1 MFKYNII
8 LFHFDYFTIIQLSLI
23 LLVNIISFHF
33 EYSNHYLI
41 NLISTSYSK
50 LFTKLHI
57 NCLASNKLEYQ
68 HFHGICVGSCM
79 LKVRPLDPT
88 ESGWILKGHSVKA
101 FWPISAWFIIDWLVF
116 EVLFCLFLKSF
127 AKTCVAFLYQY

>member
-88 ESGWILKGHSVKA
+88 ESGWFVSGWILKGNSMA
-101 FWPISAWFIIDWLVF
+101 ADLRLASRFG
-116 EVLFCLFLKSF
+116 VLLKCKGKPKRDARVS
-127 AKTCVAFLYQY
+127 QNEMQG